1 MSDSLP
7 TATRV
12 SDPGIRAL
20 YSLESRWQAWLD
32 VEAALAKAQAELGII
47 PKDAAEAIARAARL
61 ELLDRAR
68 IDEGFART
76 GHTLVPLVWELA
88 RVVGET
94 HGGWVHWGATTQNIT
109 QTGDLLVLR
118 QAHAIFLRLIGE
130 ALTAMADLADRGA
143 DMPIAGRTHGQHA
156 VPATFG
162 YKAAVWI
169 DELLRHVERLQQTAP
184 RLFVAMLG
192 GGAGTFASLGKQG
205 PLVQAGIGRHLDMG
219 SMRVPSRALGDHLAE
234 NMCILGML
242 AATCGKI
249 GREIYTLMKT
259 EFGEVEE
266 PVPPGTVGSS
276 TMPQK
281 RNPKLCQDIIAL
293 TAEVRAMVPLALEA
307 MQTEHEADRTTS
319 LMMDAAEARACIAM
333 GDALSRLGE
342 VVRGLRLDP
351 ERMRR
356 NLDLGGGLIMA
367 EAVMLRLGAT
377 LGRQHAHDVVY
388 DAAQAAFVEGR
399 PFSAVLAADPRV
411 RAHLDP
417 KAIDGLL
424 DPVGYTGLCAE
435 MARDA
440 AGRAR
445 IAVAEIASKSNVQRI
460 VRGSS

>member
-1 MSDSLP
+1 MNDTLP

-20 YSLESRWQAWLD
+20 YRLENRWQAWLD
-32 VEAALAKAQAELGII
+32 VEVALAKAQAELGII
-47 PKDAAEAIARAARL
+47 PAEAADAITRAARL
-61 ELLDRAR
+61 TLLDRAR

-76 GHTLVPLVWELA
+76 GHTLVPLVWELS
-88 RVVGET
+88 RVVGEP

-118 QAHAIFLRLIGE
+118 QAHRILLRLIGE
-130 ALTAMADLADRGA
+130 ALVAMADLAERGA
-143 DMPIAGRTHGQHA
+143 DMPMAARTHGQHA

-162 YKAAVWI
+162 CKVAVWI
-169 DELLRHVERLQQTAP
+169 DELIRHIERFNGAAP

-192 GGAGTFASLGKQG
+192 GGAGTFASLGKLG
-205 PLVQAGIGRHLDMG
+205 PAVQAGIGRHLGFG
-219 SMRVPSRALGDHLAE
+219 SMTVPSRALGDHLAE
-234 NMCILGML
+234 NMCILGLL

-259 EFGEVEE
+259 EFAEVEE

-293 TAEVRAMVPLALEA
+293 TAEVRALLPLALEA

-319 LMMDAAEARACIAM
+319 LMMDSAESRACIAM

-342 VVRGLRLDP
+342 VMRGLKLDP
-351 ERMRR
+351 ARMRR

-367 EAVMLRLGAT
+367 EAVMLELGAT

-388 DAAQAAFVEGR
+388 DAAQAAVVEAR
-399 PFSAVLAADPRV
+399 PFSQMLAADPRV
-411 RAHLDP
+411 TAHLDAAELE
-417 KAIDGLL
+417 KLL
-424 DPVGYTGLCAE
+424 DPVAYTGLCAE
-435 MARDA
+435 MAREA
-440 AGRAR
+440 ATRAR
-445 IAVAEIASKSNVQRI
+445 AVAEA
-460 VRGSS
+460 VRKG